1 MLSFLTRHLLFLF
14 FAGFLFAEEIR
25 PKDRLIVETLIRLK
39 RFDVSE
45 NEKWKAAVE
54 RYARSER
61 GEEGYFEL
69 VEQFSIKSELPELLG
84 LIQENTPRDQAAK
97 AVQVVLALGE
107 QEELLKLLLAVPNK
121 KAEAMV
127 TLLGFVKTP
136 RAEKLLEKYN
146 TINQPATTVVKGAPA
161 LLSSPEDI
169 RALAARVGS
178 AKQGKTVFQKFCF
191 SCHKAGNLGIDFGP
205 GLSEIGDKLPKT
217 ELLLAIVKPNAGI
230 SFDYEGW
237 TIETKQ
243 GTVLA
248 GIVSESDEDLTV
260 RMAGGVSQKVKKS
273 DVAKRSKMKV
283 SLMPEGLHLAMSES
297 ELVDLVEFLSALK
310 KKQGFSFE

>member
-161 LLSSPEDI
+161 
-169 RALAARVGS
+169 
-178 AKQGKTVFQKFCF
+178 
-191 SCHKAGNLGIDFGP
+191 
-205 GLSEIGDKLPKT
+205 
-217 ELLLAIVKPNAGI
+217 PN
-230 SFDYEGW
+230 E
-237 TIETKQ
+237 
-243 GTVLA
+243 
-248 GIVSESDEDLTV
+248 
-260 RMAGGVSQKVKKS
+260 
-273 DVAKRSKMKV
+273 
-283 SLMPEGLHLAMSES
+283 
-297 ELVDLVEFLSALK
+297 
-310 KKQGFSFE
+310 